1 MRFRLESSAQSND
14 AMTQTL
20 RPEPMED
27 KDDENRTQRYALSLK
42 SYRRNTTHTYNATN
56 IQDVCA
62 YVCVCVCVCNLVCT
76 YTDIICIYIYN
87 PFIQSFLY
95 KLNACV
101 CICIYRCK
109 YSYIYIYIYILHIY
123 I

>member
-62 YVCVCVCVCNLVCT
+62 YVCVSVCVTLYAHTQTLYV
-76 YTDIICIYIYN
+76 YI
-87 PFIQSFLY
+87 
-95 KLNACV
+95 
-101 CICIYRCK
+101 
-109 YSYIYIYIYILHIY
+109 
-123 I
+123 

>member
-56 IQDVCA
+56 IQDACA

-76 YTDIICIYIYN
+76 YTDIICIYI
-87 PFIQSFLY
+87 
-95 KLNACV
+95 
-101 CICIYRCK
+101 
-109 YSYIYIYIYILHIY
+109 
-123 I
+123 